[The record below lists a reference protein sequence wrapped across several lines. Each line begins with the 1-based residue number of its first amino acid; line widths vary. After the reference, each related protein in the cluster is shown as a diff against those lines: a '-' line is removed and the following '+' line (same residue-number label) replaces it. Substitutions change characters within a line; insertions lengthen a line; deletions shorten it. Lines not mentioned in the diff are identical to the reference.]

1 MAEGGATTCSNED
14 LPNRPLSCIGRISSN
29 VAEFTMEMKVLEKC
43 PPRGIAD
50 LEKQID
56 MRQALSKPTKKLR
69 MTVTRIDPT
78 DAIYPFVLRKYLG
91 YQAPECIFALGDL
104 DILQQKTLALFCSV
118 KCPGDLILQTYDL
131 AREFRD
137 AGIVVISGF
146 HSPMEKE
153 CLSLLLKGKQPVIWC
168 PAKRLTANRLP
179 REYAAP
185 ISDGRLLMV
194 SPFGER
200 IKRARQDI
208 ARFRNEFVAAL
219 ADQVFVAYA
228 APGGKTE
235 SFCEKVLGWG
245 KSLLTF
251 NSPAN
256 ATLIASGVQPY
267 TGINALGSKRG

>member
-1 MAEGGATTCSNED
+1 MVTRKLTANLNKCAGLKMAVKNIY
-14 LPNRPLSCIGRISSN
+14 R
-29 VAEFTMEMKVLEKC
+29 
-43 PPRGIAD
+43 AD
-50 LEKQID
+50 L
-56 MRQALSKPTKKLR
+56 RYPPVLS
-69 MTVTRIDPT
+69 
-78 DAIYPFVLRKYLG
+78 KYLG
-91 YQAPECIFALGDL
+91 DQAPECIFALGDL
-104 DILQQKTLALFCSV
+104 GILRQKPLARFCSV

-131 AREFRD
+131 ARQLRD

-179 REYAAP
+179 KEYAGP

-200 IKRARQDI
+200 IKRAKQDI
-208 ARFRNEFVAAL
+208 ARSRNDFVAAL

-235 SFCEKVLGWG
+235 IFCQKVLEWG
-245 KSLLTF
+245 KPLLTF
-251 NSPAN
+251 NRPSN
-256 ATLIASGVQPY
+256 ASLLASGARPY
-267 TGINALGSKRG
+267 TGLHPFNIPL

>member
-1 MAEGGATTCSNED
+1 
-14 LPNRPLSCIGRISSN
+14 
-29 VAEFTMEMKVLEKC
+29 
-43 PPRGIAD
+43 
-50 LEKQID
+50 
-56 MRQALSKPTKKLR
+56 
-69 MTVTRIDPT
+69 
-78 DAIYPFVLRKYLG
+78 LRKYLG
-91 YQAPECIFALGDL
+91 DQAPECIFALGDL
-104 DILQQKTLALFCSV
+104 DILRQKTLALFCSV

-131 AREFRD
+131 ARQLRD
-137 AGIVVISGF
+137 AGIVVVSGF

-179 REYAAP
+179 KEYAGP

-219 ADQVFVAYA
+219 ADRVFVAYA

-235 SFCEKVLGWG
+235 SFCKRVLGWG
-245 KSLLTF
+245 KPLLTF
-251 NSPAN
+251 NSHKN
-256 ATLIASGVQPY
+256 ASLIVSGARPY
-267 TGINALGSKRG
+267 TGLDAL